1 MSVGTKLQKMENIEE
16 NVVTKGAKPAEPM
29 QKQSTG
35 GTSPTWEDLGGPTPE
50 NSKPDDDSN
59 KLKTPSG
66 LAAVKNVVNSK
77 AKSGDAG
84 IPSGNATPGTL
95 KQGDEPEV
103 KDNQEVVAEDEK
115 ATEEVV
121 AEEEVTTDEVVA
133 EEEATEGEVVAE
145 EETTEEEVVAEDK
158 VDVEE
163 DINALISGEELSE
176 EFQEKARVIFET
188 AIKTKIAEAK
198 EKLEEENKVKLEEE
212 IISIKN
218 NLTERADSYLEYVAD
233 EWMQENKLAVDQGV
247 KAELSESFMAG
258 LKGLFEEHYVS
269 IPEDKYDVLESMVN
283 KLDEMEGKL
292 NEQIERNVALNKRLA
307 ESTSDGILSE
317 VSEGLAV
324 TQKEKLASL
333 AESVEFESESDYRE
347 KLVTLRESYFPTVAA
362 SAQRDNSENIS
373 EESSPSEEKLS
384 GSMANYLSTM
394 QRVIKK

>member
-29 QKQSTG
+29 QKLSTG

-66 LAAVKNVVNSK
+66 LAAVKNVVNK
-77 AKSGDAG
+77 GAKPGDSAPKG
-84 IPSGNATPGTL
+84 V
-95 KQGDEPEV
+95 KEEEV
-103 KDNQEVVAEDEK
+103 EVEGEVVAEGEK

-121 AEEEVTTDEVVA
+121 AEEPNKEGEEVVA
-133 EEEATEGEVVAE
+133 EEPAKEGEVVAE

-176 EFQEKARVIFET
+176 DFQEKARVIFET
-188 AIKTKIAEAK
+188 AIKTKVAEAK

-233 EWMQENKLAVDQGV
+233 EWIQENKLAVENGLQT
-247 KAELSESFMAG
+247 EMTESFLKGM
-258 LKGLFEEHYVS
+258 KGLFEEHYVS
-269 IPEDKYDVLESMVN
+269 IPEEKYDVIENMVD
-283 KLDEMEGKL
+283 KLDEMESKL
-292 NEQIERNVALNKRLA
+292 NEQIEKNVALNKRLS
-307 ESTSDGILSE
+307 ESVADVILSD
-317 VSEGLAV
+317 VSEGLALS
-324 TQKEKLASL
+324 QKEKLASL
-333 AESVEFESESDYRE
+333 AENVEFESEESYRE
-347 KLVTLRESYFPTVAA
+347 KLATLKESYFSKTAP
-362 SAQRDNSENIS
+362 SAKRDTAETIS
-373 EESSPSEEKLS
+373 ESVDQEQAAQEVTPSMER
-384 GSMANYLSTM
+384 YLSVLD
-394 QRVIKK
+394 RAAKK